1 MYISEV
7 AHVYSWDSSVP
18 ISEVPYY
25 NIEGFDD
32 SWWPQKVVR
41 YTNKYR
47 CTNMCNTMYSSS
59 NDVTGFTEAFVN
71 GGCLR

>member
-1 MYISEV
+1 MHI
-7 AHVYSWDSSVP
+7 AGTAGSVP

-25 NIEGFDD
+25 DIERFDD

-47 CTNMCNTMYSSS
+47 CTNMYNTMYSSS
-59 NDVTGFTEAFVN
+59 TMLQDSRKP
-71 GGCLR
+71 L

>member
-1 MYISEV
+1 MHMHTDGTADSGLISE
-7 AHVYSWDSSVP
+7 APD
-18 ISEVPYY
+18 Y
-25 NIEGFDD
+25 NIERFDD

-41 YTNKYR
+41 YTDKYR
-47 CTNMCNTMYSSS
+47 CTNMYNTMYSSS